1 MPTARNGIRGPH
13 RIDFHPDHEDRS
25 PHTGSANYTTIEKFV
40 CHDPTEGGTVKK
52 NEVPSWVAHVLTPP
66 EVIAA
71 YVERRINDPALL
83 SGVQAEPTYADFLRA
98 E

>member
-1 MPTARNGIRGPH
+1 MNPASPNYSPIKWFDGRTTGMRPTVNQR
-13 RIDFHPDHEDRS
+13 D
-25 PHTGSANYTTIEKFV
+25 
-40 CHDPTEGGTVKK
+40 
-52 NEVPSWVAHVLTPP
+52 VPSWVAHVLTPP

-83 SGVQAEPTYADFLRA
+83 TVEQSEPTYADFLSA

>member
-1 MPTARNGIRGPH
+1 MN
-13 RIDFHPDHEDRS
+13 
-25 PHTGSANYTTIEKFV
+25 TGSSNNSLIVWFT
-40 CHDPTEGGTVKK
+40 DDRTEGGTMKK
-52 NEVPSWVAHVLTPP
+52 HEVPSWVAHVLTPP

-83 SGVQAEPTYADFLRA
+83 SGVQSEPTYADFLRV

>member
-1 MPTARNGIRGPH
+1 M
-13 RIDFHPDHEDRS
+13 
-25 PHTGSANYTTIEKFV
+25 
-40 CHDPTEGGTVKK
+40 KK
-52 NEVPSWVAHVLTPP
+52 HEVPSWVAHVLTPP

-83 SGVQAEPTYADFLRA
+83 SGVQSEPTYADFLRV

>member
-1 MPTARNGIRGPH
+1 M
-13 RIDFHPDHEDRS
+13 
-25 PHTGSANYTTIEKFV
+25 
-40 CHDPTEGGTVKK
+40 KK
-52 NEVPSWVAHVLTPP
+52 TDVPSWVAHVLTPP

-71 YVERRINDPALL
+71 YVDRRVNDPSLL